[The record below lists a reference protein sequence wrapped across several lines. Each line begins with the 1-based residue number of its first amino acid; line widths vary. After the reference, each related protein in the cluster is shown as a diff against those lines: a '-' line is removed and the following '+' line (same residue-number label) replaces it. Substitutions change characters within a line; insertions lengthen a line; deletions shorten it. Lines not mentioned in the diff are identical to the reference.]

1 MALTSGKKT
10 VAGSARGL
18 VSLGVIAT
26 VACLQGGLGLIK
38 SGFARPA
45 RVGQGGTDFAKIN
58 DVALDRV
65 IGVFQSS
72 ETGGV
77 ADADVSIDA
86 LSGEWLFKNSAGVD
100 AITVA
105 DIGRYCFVIDDET
118 VARTSA
124 SGVRPRAGVV
134 MAVDATGVMV
144 ATSPQVAAGAER
156 VVRLYF
162 AINETDTLAGTSAE
176 LVSPVKGVIT
186 RLTTIVQKAVTTG
199 GDVTAAVDTTAVDG
213 LACTIA
219 DAATKGSVVT
229 DTPTAGHASTAVA
242 AGQRI
247 QVVPDAAFATAG
259 AISGYVEIA
268 Y

>member
-1 MALTSGKKT
+1 MTLTSGKKT

-38 SGFARPA
+38 SGYARPA

-118 VARTSA
+118 VARATA
-124 SGVRPRAGVV
+124 SGIRSPAGVV
-134 MAVDATGVMV
+134 MSFVGDRK
-144 ATSPQVAAGAER
+144 R
-156 VVRLYF
+156 V
-162 AINETDTLAGTSAE
+162 G
-176 LVSPVKGVIT
+176 
-186 RLTTIVQKAVTTG
+186 
-199 GDVTAAVDTTAVDG
+199 
-213 LACTIA
+213 
-219 DAATKGSVVT
+219 
-229 DTPTAGHASTAVA
+229 
-242 AGQRI
+242 
-247 QVVPDAAFATAG
+247 
-259 AISGYVEIA
+259 
-268 Y
+268 